1 MNIMH
6 QQYNP
11 LSFELPEIKG
21 LSKRSLDEHIKLYE
35 GYVKN
40 ANAIQMMIAELSMDA
55 DKNAYT
61 VNELRRRFSFE
72 FNGMRNHE
80 IYFSQL
86 VGGPRP
92 LPVDSA
98 LHEMITRQFG
108 SFDGWVAQFTS
119 LALTR
124 GIGWAMLSQDLALG
138 TLIQGWVDE
147 QHLGQL
153 AGTKIIFA
161 LDMWEH
167 SYVADYMPSGK
178 KQYVTDYIAA
188 VNWEAVSARFS

>member
-1 MNIMH
+1 MH
-6 QQYNP
+6 QQYSP

-40 ANAIQMMIAELSMDA
+40 ANSIQTMIAELSMDA

-86 VGGPRP
+86 LGGPRP

-98 LHEMITRQFG
+98 LHEMIVRQFG
-108 SFDGWVAQFTS
+108 SFDGWISQFTS

-124 GIGWAMLSQDLALG
+124 GIGWAVLSQDLVSGNLV
-138 TLIQGWVDE
+138 QGWVDE

-153 AGTKIIFA
+153 AGTKMIFA
-161 LDMWEH
+161 VDMWEH

-178 KQYVTDYIAA
+178 KQYVADYLAA
-188 VNWEAVSARFS
+188 VNWETVSARVS